1 MLLNWCSSCCVSRSF
16 PICFSFQELDWG
28 FPINNNVISDNFHVI
43 WPFSS
48 PLPCS
53 FVFCISEGLSVFSI
67 IWLIEQRPRG
77 FWDCMLITWFAS
89 ISSSNIYNSGNTFA
103 DWFYMNYWFTKAA
116 TLFVSLAIRVLIL
129 EGVFLSASLK
139 HILAADISLNEKAG
153 KIRTWQ
159 RTLL

>member
-1 MLLNWCSSCCVSRSF
+1 
-16 PICFSFQELDWG
+16 
-28 FPINNNVISDNFHVI
+28 
-43 WPFSS
+43 
-48 PLPCS
+48 
-53 FVFCISEGLSVFSI
+53 
-67 IWLIEQRPRG
+67 
-77 FWDCMLITWFAS
+77 
-89 ISSSNIYNSGNTFA
+89 
-103 DWFYMNYWFTKAA
+103 MNYWFTKAA